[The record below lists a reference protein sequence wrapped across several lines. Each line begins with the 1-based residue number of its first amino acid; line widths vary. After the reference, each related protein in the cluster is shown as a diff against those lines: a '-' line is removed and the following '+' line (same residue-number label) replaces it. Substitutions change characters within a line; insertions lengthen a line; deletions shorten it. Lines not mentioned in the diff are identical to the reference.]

1 MNMDIT
7 SIVQQFPL
15 SSQKFESSVNSSLK
29 HVSDRVRKASLEEHQ
44 AEIAAE
50 YTEELSET
58 VENIQKICGMFDR
71 KLQFSVNKD
80 INKVVVKVI
89 DINTDTIIREIPS
102 EEIQRLQMRIKEAM
116 GLLFDQII

>member
-15 SSQKFESSVNSSLK
+15 FSQKVENSVNSSLK
-29 HVSDRVRKASLEEHQ
+29 KASDQVRKSKLEEKTIEKKIEH
-44 AEIAAE
+44 
-50 YTEELSET
+50 TEELSKT
-58 VENIQKICGMFDR
+58 VEQIQKICDMFDR
-71 KLQFSVNKD
+71 KLQFSINKD

-102 EEIQRLQMRIKEAM
+102 EEIQKLQKRIKEAV
-116 GLLFDQII
+116 GLLFDKTI